1 MKEKGKHQPC
11 GLSQALES
19 RRNNARISTAIYLQ
33 AKQLATDGTRYHES
47 RGVEGCRCGEGDREI
62 LRKRQ
67 RLRKLV
73 AAPAA
78 QLVLVRLDY
87 TRLGRRGKPSVRVNK
102 ETARPRLYA
111 YLRIV
116 SLNCLCTGYENR
128 LKARVLSVVRKQLS
142 VISCCHFFYHSAV
155 TYIIH

>member
-1 MKEKGKHQPC
+1 MEHDTTKVVRSKVVVAAKETEKYC
-11 GLSQALES
+11 VSV
-19 RRNNARISTAIYLQ
+19 R
-33 AKQLATDGTRYHES
+33 
-47 RGVEGCRCGEGDREI
+47 V
-62 LRKRQ
+62 
-67 RLRKLV
+67 RKLV

-116 SLNCLCTGYENR
+116 SLNCLCTGNENR
-128 LKARVLSVVRKQLS
+128 LKTHVLSAVRKQLS
-142 VISCCHFFYHSAV
+142 VISLLPFFPSFCGYLHYPLRKSV
-155 TYIIH
+155 QCGCNDCSTYKLIWKV